1 MDKTKDVLR
10 LIEVAFPLQQASL
23 ASVHEKNVR
32 HGHISTLH
40 IWPARRPLAACR
52 AALLATLL
60 PDPGD
65 PEKRQALLDEIGGKV
80 VTKEVKTTD
89 EDGTVISEEKETLA
103 GGVLAWGQEN
113 DPSMD
118 SFRTRV
124 RELYGDH
131 APKVLD
137 PFAGGGAIPLEAMRL
152 GCDVTASDL
161 NPVAWFILKCTLD
174 YPQQFAGKKW
184 PLPDFVKDWPD
195 FIEDYL
201 AGKIKKHKGKG
212 KYHFS
217 QPSQPLLSPSAPLH
231 IAEEAPASVFLH
243 DADLAW
249 HVRAWG
255 RWVLE
260 RAKADLAARYPVIN
274 GEPTVAY
281 LWART
286 ARDKAEPFG
295 RIPLLKTFWLC
306 KKKGRRAAILPVP
319 KQDRS
324 GVEFR
329 LLDEAF
335 FTNPKNLDEI
345 YPHLKEWEVTTD
357 NFQEF
362 LNKGTMTRAGV
373 WSPCTGRPRMVALTM
388 DDLRNQGQRDLL
400 GTQMTAV
407 VVEATAPKGKKTFKR
422 YRLPTEQEFKAAEVE
437 IEDLESVFAEIPFG
451 IPDEPLPPA
460 GTLGFRIPLYGFK
473 KWRDM
478 FTPRQ
483 LLTLGI
489 FVKHTRKAI
498 EQLAKDKS
506 EDSQKKAETIG
517 AYLGVLLGKFS
528 DYFSTLCL
536 WSGSNDEVIHT
547 FSRFAF
553 PITWDFAEANP
564 FTESSRFY
572 AGGIEIASKVIEHLL
587 TMQPRSAAM
596 PQVFCRSALADLGTK
611 NFDTIITDPPYY
623 NAIPYSDLMDY
634 FYIWL
639 RRTFQ
644 GTPIENKFGFQ
655 MILSPK
661 WEVDKE
667 DGELIDDESRF
678 GGDKEKSKRAYENG
692 MARSFQNAINNLNE
706 NGRMVVVFANK
717 SVDAWETLIGALI
730 KGGAV
735 VTASWPIQTERSGR
749 LRSNSSAAL
758 SSSVWIVC
766 RKRSETTPV
775 GWSEAV
781 LNCMREKLY
790 APRETLGGLNILQY
804 YFDLGIR
811 GPDFLWAALGPAL
824 TAYSAHPVVKKPEG
838 GYMTVPEFLVEVRKL
853 VLQFSLGELP
863 GFRHIQ
869 QETQGRGEGLSIDPV
884 TQYYLLH
891 RAYFGF
897 EPAPAGACILYANA
911 CGKSET
917 ELKLLWN
924 IIEQGGQ
931 TKRGRPR
938 TEEKEETE
946 EAGTSKGNEYR
957 LLKWQERVQQED
969 LGESRAKLPAPL
981 IDRLHRLMYLFQKNR
996 ASEVQQ
1002 TFDRWGL
1009 KDERAF
1015 PPLLQAIR
1023 ELAVR
1028 DRQDTEK
1035 QLVEA
1040 LASYLKLNKRQV
1052 IVGNKIMEAS
1062 LFEDNDTAREEK
1074 E

>member
-1 MDKTKDVLR
+1 MDKTKNVLR

-118 SFRTRV
+118 SFRTRI

-152 GCDVTASDL
+152 GCDVTAADL

-184 PLPDFVKDWPD
+184 PLPDFVKEWPD

-201 AGKIKKHKGKG
+201 AGKIKKHKGNK
-212 KYHFS
+212 KPHFS
-217 QPSQPLLSPSAPLH
+217 DPSQPLLSSSSPLH
-231 IAEEAPASVFLH
+231 IAEGTSANVFLP

-249 HVRAWG
+249 HIRAWG

-260 RAKADLAARYPVIN
+260 RAKADLAAHYPVID

-319 KQDRS
+319 NPDRS

-335 FTNPKNLDEI
+335 FSRPGNLNEA
-345 YPHLKEWEVTTD
+345 YPHLKGWEVTDD
-357 NFQEF
+357 NFHEF

-388 DDLRNQGQRDLL
+388 DDLRNQGQRGFL

-407 VVEATAPKGKKTFKR
+407 VTEATAPKGKKTCRR
-422 YRLPTEQEFKAAEVE
+422 YRLPTEQEFKAADVG
-437 IEDLESVFAEIPFG
+437 IEDLKSVFAEIPFG
-451 IPDEPLPPA
+451 IPDEPLPPV

-473 KWRDM
+473 KWKDI

-483 LLTLGI
+483 LFALGI
-489 FVKHTRKAI
+489 FVQHTRKAI
-498 EQLAKDKS
+498 EEILSRSDPQA
-506 EDSQKKAETIG
+506 QTKAEAIG
-517 AYLGVLLGKFS
+517 AYLSMIFDRVT
-528 DYFSTLCL
+528 DR
-536 WSGSNDEVIHT
+536 GSAICSWTINRENIRNT
-547 FSRFAF
+547 FGRFAL
-553 PITWDFAEANP
+553 PIVWDFCESITTMEASGGYPGQIELVAKFLEHATSIP
-564 FTESSRFY
+564 FKTN
-572 AGGIEIASKVIEHLL
+572 AVDILK
-587 TMQPRSAAM
+587 QSATTAIGNR
-596 PQVFCRSALADLGTK
+596 V
-611 NFDTIITDPPYY
+611 NVIITDPPYY
-623 NAIPYSDLMDY
+623 DAIPYSDLMDF

-639 RRTFQ
+639 RRIQHGFFLQ
-644 GTPIENKFGFQ
+644 IDQAFHTP
-655 MILSPK
+655 LSPK
-661 WEVDKE
+661 WDQEAK

-678 GGDKEKSKRAYENG
+678 GGNKQASKKAYEEG
-692 MARSFQNAINNLNE
+692 MAKAFQRCLDALVD
-706 NGRMVVVFANK
+706 NGRLVVVFANK
-717 SVDAWETLIGALI
+717 EVDAWETLIAALI

-735 VTASWPIQTERSGR
+735 VTASWPIQTEREDR
-749 LRSNSSAAL
+749 VRNVAAAAL

-766 RKRSETTPV
+766 RKRSKTTPV
-775 GWSEAV
+775 GWEEEV
-781 LNCMREKLY
+781 LNCMREKLF
-790 APRETLGGLNILQY
+790 APRETLGGRNILQY

-811 GPDFLWAALGPAL
+811 GPDFIWAALGPAL
-824 TAYSAHPVVKKPEG
+824 TAYSAHSVVKKPEG

-869 QETQGRGEGLSIDPV
+869 QETQGRGEGLAIDPV

-897 EPAPAGACILYANA
+897 DPAPAGACILYANA

-938 TEEKEETE
+938 TEETE
-946 EAGTSKGNEYR
+946 EAEDTGTSKGNEYR

-981 IDRLHRLMYLFQKNR
+981 IDRLQRLMHLFQKNR
-996 ASEVQQ
+996 GGEVQQ

-1052 IVGNKIMEAS
+1052 IVDNKIMEAS